1 LSAKPSNSPVN
12 TNART
17 VLIALAIFIVESA
30 ALAQGSPLTPRQHQI
45 LDEVARV
52 NGSLSRA
59 QYDEFWKGFLSA
71 AERER
76 FRQSFRSELPAI
88 LRYQR
93 TLWLAARESLRQRRP
108 VITPELRR
116 EFEQAE
122 RKDRDSTPPQ
132 NRSTEMKRT
141 AQALLEGAAY
151 QTPVNKDG
159 RTFPKDGRSFQITPE
174 VIEQVLRGLDG
185 SINRLERLLSE
196 SWQ

>member
-1 LSAKPSNSPVN
+1 MRVGS
-12 TNART
+12 
-17 VLIALAIFIVESA
+17 VLIGLAFFIVASVALAR
-30 ALAQGSPLTPRQHQI
+30 GSPLTPRQNKI

-52 NGSLSRA
+52 DGSLSRA
-59 QYDEFWKGFLSA
+59 QYDEFWAGFLSA

-76 FRQSFRSELPAI
+76 FRKSFRSELPAI
-88 LRYQR
+88 LTYQR
-93 TLWLAARESLRQRRP
+93 TLWLAARESLKQRRP
-108 VITPELRR
+108 VITPELRK

-122 RKDRDSTPPQ
+122 RNDRDSNRHQP
-132 NRSTEMKRT
+132 RSTETKRT

-196 SWQ
+196 SWR